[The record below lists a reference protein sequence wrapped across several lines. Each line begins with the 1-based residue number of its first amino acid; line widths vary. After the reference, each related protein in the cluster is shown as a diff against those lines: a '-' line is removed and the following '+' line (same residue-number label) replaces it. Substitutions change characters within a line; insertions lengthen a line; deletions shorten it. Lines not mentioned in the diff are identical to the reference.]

1 MNDSSFTHVRTSVYT
16 PARMK
21 LLVTA
26 CLLAA
31 ASPCLADSLQPWIG
45 ASGSYN
51 TYAMGEINDEI
62 AAFNETLQ
70 PLHMDEIDSGIGFGL
85 SLGADVD
92 RWSFSIGYDRLP
104 ASTEI
109 NGPSGGSTY
118 DLAANAFVGRAAY
131 RLPFNAKFGISLGL
145 GAGIAS
151 ASGNIGQYV
160 SAAAVGP
167 SINADIYE
175 GGAEVSG
182 STFCYEGFAVGDVPL
197 GGKLSLVPSIGYR
210 VAKIDGKMSDSVTS
224 SDKTFDFSGMAA
236 QVGLRFAL

>member
-1 MNDSSFTHVRTSVYT
+1 
-16 PARMK
+16 MK

-31 ASPCLADSLQPWIG
+31 ASPCLAAPLQPWIG

-51 TYAMGEINDEI
+51 TYVMGDINDEI
-62 AAFNETLQ
+62 ATFNETLQ
-70 PLHMDEIDSGIGFGL
+70 PLHMDEINSGIGFGL
-85 SLGADVD
+85 SVGADVD

-109 NGPSGGSTY
+109 NSPSSGATY
-118 DLAANAFVGRAAY
+118 DLAGNSFVGRAAY
-131 RLPFNAKFGISLGL
+131 RLPLNAKFGVSVGL

-160 SAAAVGP
+160 SAMPITGP
-167 SINADIYE
+167 STQADIFE

-182 STFCYEGFAVGDVPL
+182 STFCYEGFALGDVLL

-210 VAKIDGKMSDSVTS
+210 VAKIDGEMKDSVTS
-224 SDKTFDFSGMAA
+224 SAKTFDFSGMAA
-236 QVGLRFAL
+236 QIGLRFAL